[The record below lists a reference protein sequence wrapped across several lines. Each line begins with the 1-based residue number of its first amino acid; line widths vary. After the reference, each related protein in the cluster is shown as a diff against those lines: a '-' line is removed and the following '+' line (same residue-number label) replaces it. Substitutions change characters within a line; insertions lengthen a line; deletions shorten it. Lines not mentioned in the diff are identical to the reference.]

1 MLGLI
6 LIFLAKIVEVS
17 LTTMRMLYLNKG
29 ARIHASTIG
38 FFEVLIWIKV
48 ASIVLV
54 GIEDNPARMFIYA
67 LGFAAGSYVGMRIE
81 ERIGLGYSHLE
92 IVTNVE
98 DCLLLAEK
106 IRETGKAV
114 TIING
119 QGRNGE
125 KQILSM
131 YVKRREKDEVLKL
144 AKDENLKGVIT
155 VSEIQKVYGGFGLK

>member
-1 MLGLI
+1 MLGLV

-29 ARIHASTIG
+29 AKIHASTIG

-54 GIEDNPARMFIYA
+54 GIEENPARMFIYA
-67 LGFAAGSYVGMRIE
+67 LGFATGSYVGILIE

-92 IVTNVE
+92 IVTNIE
-98 DCLLLAEK
+98 DSLPLISK
-106 IRETGKAV
+106 IRETGKAITV
-114 TIING
+114 VD
-119 QGRNGE
+119 GE
-125 KQILSM
+125 GKDGKKQILSM
-131 YVKRREKDEVLKL
+131 YVKRKEKDKILEI
-144 AKDENLKGVIT
+144 AKNINLSGVIT